1 MATDPLISW
10 TAPEHFYIE
19 KKPDW
24 YWAVGVVTLAMAAVA
39 FIFGNTIT
47 GIFVITAAVALVLH
61 ASRPPRFITY
71 GITDRGIV
79 ADDVLYPFLSLES
92 FWIPHD
98 EFPHKLIIKSRKTFM
113 SLIVIYLDEIDPEKV
128 REIMLSY
135 IAETEHR
142 ESVIK
147 HILERLGF

>member
-1 MATDPLISW
+1 MNPLISW
-10 TAPEHFYIE
+10 SAPEHYYVE

-24 YWAVGVVTLAMAAVA
+24 YWAVGVITLAIAAVA

-47 GIFVITAAVALVLH
+47 GIVVIVAAVALVLH
-61 ASRPPRFITY
+61 ASRPPRIVTY
-71 GITDRGIV
+71 SITDRGIV
-79 ADDVLYPFLSLES
+79 ANDVLYPFLSLES

-98 EFPHKLIIKSRKTFM
+98 EFPPKLIIKSRKTFM
-113 SLIVIYLDEIDPEKV
+113 SLIVLYLDEIDPEKV
-128 REIMLSY
+128 RETMLTY

-142 ESVIK
+142 EPVLK